1 MTRAP
6 STTKTAL
13 VTGGSR
19 GIGRAVVEALRGA
32 GYRVCASGTTA
43 ESARASG
50 ADVSC
55 ACDVS
60 SEAEVRALVDAARAM
75 TGSIDVVVNNAGV
88 AGDDTVV
95 DDAQWFRIVDVNLH
109 GTYRVTHASLPF
121 VPDGGRVVNVS
132 SILGLTGVADQLAY
146 CAAKHGV
153 VGFTRALAL
162 RLAPRRI
169 TVNAVCPGWVETDMA
184 RARAGELSTT
194 TDALG
199 RGVPLGRMV
208 APREVASLVRF
219 LVSDDAAMITGQALP
234 IDGGA
239 LA

>member
-1 MTRAP
+1 MSGAP
-6 STTKTAL
+6 SKKTAL

-50 ADVSC
+50 ADVSR

-60 SEAEVRALVDAARAM
+60 SDVDVRALVEAARAM
-75 TGSIDVVVNNAGV
+75 TGSIDVVVNNAGI
-88 AGDDTVV
+88 AGDDTDV

-109 GTYRVTHASLPF
+109 GTYRVTQASLPF

-184 RARAGELSTT
+184 RGRAGELSTT
-194 TDALG
+194 TEALG
-199 RGVPLGRMV
+199 QGVPLGRMV
-208 APREVASLVRF
+208 APREVAALVRF
-219 LVSDDAAMITGQALP
+219 LVSEDAAMITGQALP
-234 IDGGA
+234 IDGGT